1 MYTRRKTEIKKILS
15 ISKKIQKAIERQQ
28 NARKYSVDKE
38 TFLKQIDWLLEQ
50 DLADTLRET
59 LSGIKNWALETDD
72 ELTFKQLSVVKF
84 SLADKLWEKKD
95 EICKK

>member
-1 MYTRRKTEIKKILS
+1 MYTRQKTEIKKILS

-50 DLADTLRET
+50 DLVDTLRET

-72 ELTFKQLSVVKF
+72 ELTFKQLSAVKF